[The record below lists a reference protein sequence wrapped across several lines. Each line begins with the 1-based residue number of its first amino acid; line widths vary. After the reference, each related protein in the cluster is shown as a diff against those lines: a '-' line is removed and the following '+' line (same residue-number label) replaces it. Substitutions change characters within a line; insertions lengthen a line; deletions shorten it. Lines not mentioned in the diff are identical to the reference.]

1 MTYFIHRTRYERV
14 LGERVRHVP
23 RAAVPG
29 RFRTPQVPAGVER
42 A

>member
-14 LGERVRHVP
+14 PGERARHVP
-23 RAAVPG
+23 CAAVPG
-29 RFRTPQVPAGVER
+29 RFRTSQVSAGVER